1 MDLDSLGSA
10 AIPGDSPAGEDVR
23 GGTAF
28 EALQVEIDRPNDT
41 ANPGLTDWSNVIH
54 LAAKITA
61 EEGKDLLVASYLA
74 VGLMKQQAVPGFAR
88 GLKVLHDMI
97 VTHWDG
103 LFPPARRMRG
113 RRNALQYWLDQCD
126 EILRAASPAPLDQA
140 EVDAMLQQIDG
151 IDTLLREKDD
161 EPPGVFRLASL
172 VKGFPVRAEAPP
184 EPEPSDSGSEADGAG
199 TQADT
204 PAQAWSAAP
213 DTPNT
218 WNEAMT
224 LAVEGLERVRI
235 AAAFMIDSDPSSPIP
250 YRASRWAAWTPI
262 EEMPAADGE
271 TTGIPAPDP
280 SAVEALANLV
290 DTGQHEGVLRLVE
303 YHVLEAPFWL
313 DLNCAQAKSLSAL
326 GEAYQPILAAIRA
339 ETSALL
345 ARLPGLETLRFAD
358 GTPFA
363 SDETRAWL
371 AAGSATGDSPGPAAG
386 GTSRALRKAMDT
398 ATALAGQG
406 DLPGAAATLQR
417 AIEGSPLARDR
428 FEARVCLCDLL
439 LQQQAMPNPWPYVR
453 GILEDIDRHAL
464 DEWDPALAV
473 ACLRVVYAGI
483 SMGGEASAGTSSA
496 DDVLKRIARIDFAQA
511 LQCSGAI

>member
-23 GGTAF
+23 GGAAF
-28 EALQVEIDRPNDT
+28 EALQAEIDRPNDT
-41 ANPGLTDWSNVIH
+41 ANPGLTDWAQVVH
-54 LAAKITA
+54 LAGKITA
-61 EEGKDLLVASYLA
+61 EEGKDLLVGSYLA
-74 VGLMKQQAVPGFAR
+74 VGLMKQQAVPGFAP

-126 EILRAASPAPLDQA
+126 EILRAANPAPLDQA
-140 EVDAMLQQIDG
+140 EVDAMLQHIDG

-161 EPPGVFRLASL
+161 EPPGVFRLASI
-172 VKGFPVRAEAPP
+172 VKGFPVRVEEPP
-184 EPEPSDSGSEADGAG
+184 APEPSESGADAGDDGAEAG
-199 TQADT
+199 A
-204 PAQAWSAAP
+204 PAQAWAAAP
-213 DTPNT
+213 ETPTT
-218 WNEAMT
+218 WGEAMA
-224 LAVEGLERVRI
+224 LAVDGLGRVRI
-235 AAAFMIDSDPSSPIP
+235 AAAFMIDSDPLSPIP

-280 SAVEALANLV
+280 SSVATLGQLV
-290 DTGQHEGVLRLVE
+290 DGGQHEGVLRFVE
-303 YHVLEAPFWL
+303 YNLPEAPFWL
-313 DLNCAQAKSLSAL
+313 DLNHAQAKSLEAL

-339 ETSALL
+339 EASALL

-363 SDETRAWL
+363 SDETREWL
-371 AAGSATGDSPGPAAG
+371 AAGSGTGSSPGPAAG
-386 GTSRALRKAMDT
+386 GASRELRKAMDA

-406 DLPGAAATLQR
+406 DLPGAAAMLQR
-417 AIEGSPLARDR
+417 AIERSPLARDR

-439 LQQQAMPNPWPYVR
+439 LQHQALPNPWPYVR

-473 ACLRVVYAGI
+473 AGLRVVYAGI